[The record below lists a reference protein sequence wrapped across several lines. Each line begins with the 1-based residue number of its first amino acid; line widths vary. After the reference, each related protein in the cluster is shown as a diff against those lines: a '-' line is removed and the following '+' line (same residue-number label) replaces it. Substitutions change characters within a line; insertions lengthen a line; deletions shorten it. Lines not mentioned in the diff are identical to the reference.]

1 MMLQHLA
8 WKDGMTIKSLLG
20 AILIGIVG
28 IFVMLMLIS
37 AMLPTFDS
45 TNFFVSFWVLMPNL
59 VALGAP
65 ALLVGSEEESG
76 TLQWLRTLPVK
87 WQQIADSKFLVSLAG
102 LTIAWVVSSVAMLI
116 ARSTVVAQL
125 TPYAESM
132 YSLAGVGHLAF
143 FSAMLL
149 ICGFITA
156 YLFRS
161 PIAGLIAVIPLIGFV
176 SFFTSLAG
184 RWLLAGEF
192 EYPGRMVDLS
202 LERYVGA
209 VVAGIL
215 ALVTGWYI
223 QRLLAGRRLTNPE
236 GRIRVRKNNGSESTA
251 AYRPPLIV
259 TTRRPLEFSAL
270 LWQQRR
276 QAGKFILAMAGVI
289 AACVL
294 VYYLDRSRSGRTSP
308 FTEFCPLIIAIAST
322 WLGGMAFYGDNVNQ
336 RRAFFADRGIKPSRV
351 WWTRMLL
358 PGGVCFALIAFCL
371 FMVLYRPPYSRGSVS
386 TIALMILTCFSVGQL
401 VGQWMKRPI
410 LTFFAA
416 PAYAAILGISLIV
429 LYSLYQSYAL
439 TALFIAPILLFA
451 SWRLAGRWLL
461 GNVDG
466 KYHWRVIGYMG
477 LAALAPMLVIVVL
490 RVGTTPSA
498 MPAWRAQTLALASQ
512 LREPTDLDEILVPG
526 TFNQNGFSGSFAKL
540 NEEEQTEWLK
550 EELESDTVGDKVSL
564 DDLNFVLSEHVDD
577 NTTEE
582 LLALEILLKWAK
594 QLRGAVAQGDSSIST
609 LIYAERAEE
618 AAIQNLEWETV
629 RDRVPTAH
637 KARIRE
643 LVSMI
648 PNREL
653 RKESRKN
660 GLLNDWRQYS
670 DSPWMKEN
678 QAGQYFSKYFLME
691 PVAYTLAD
699 IPFERRRADRY
710 VDALTRLMLTQLDQG
725 LPQDDQSEGYRTRQ
739 DLWRQLVMPPHFRS
753 THVMMTTRTWLES
766 YEDKIR
772 KLRAAVSLP
781 NP

>member
-1 MMLQHLA
+1 MMLRHLA
-8 WKDGMTIKSLLG
+8 WKDGMTIKPLLG

-28 IFVMLMLIS
+28 IFAMLMLIG
-37 AMLPTFDS
+37 AVLPTFDS
-45 TNFFVSFWVLMPNL
+45 TNVFVSFWVLMPNL

-87 WQQIADSKFLVSLAG
+87 WQQVADSKFLVSMAALA
-102 LTIAWVVSSVAMLI
+102 IAWAVSSAAMLI
-116 ARSTVVAQL
+116 ARSTVATNL

-132 YSLAGVGHLAF
+132 YSIPGAGHLAF
-143 FSAMLL
+143 FSVMLL

-176 SFFTSLAG
+176 SFFTSLTG
-184 RWLLAGEF
+184 RWLLAGQF
-192 EYPGRMVDLS
+192 AYPGSMVNPTP
-202 LERYVGA
+202 ERYVG
-209 VVAGIL
+209 VVAAGLTAL
-215 ALVTGWYI
+215 AIGWLV
-223 QRLLAGRRLTNPE
+223 QRLIAGRRLTKPE
-236 GRIRVRKNNGSESTA
+236 GNITVQSITEHDATS

-259 TTRRPLEFSAL
+259 STRRPSEFSAL

-276 QAGKFILAMAGVI
+276 QAGKFILGMAVVI

-294 VYYLDRSRSGRTSP
+294 VYYLDRSRSGRSTP

-358 PGGVCFALIAFCL
+358 PGGVCLALIAFCL
-371 FMVLYRPPYSRGSVS
+371 FMALYRPQYSRGSVS

-429 LYSLYQSYAL
+429 LYSLYQNYAP
-439 TALFIAPILLFA
+439 TAVFIAPILLFA
-451 SWRLAGRWLL
+451 SWRLAGSWLA
-461 GNVDG
+461 GKVDG
-466 KYHWRVIGYMG
+466 KYHWRAIGYMG
-477 LAALAPMLVIVVL
+477 MAALAPMLVIFGS
-490 RVGTTPSA
+490 RVWTTPAA
-498 MPAWRAQTLALASQ
+498 MPAWRSQTLALAAQ
-512 LREPTDLDEILVPG
+512 LPESPIQDELVVPG
-526 TFNQNGFSGSFAKL
+526 TFNRTGFSGAFAKL
-540 NEEEQTEWLK
+540 NEEEQTDWLK
-550 EELESDTVGDKVSL
+550 EELESNTIGEKVSL
-564 DDLNFVLSEHVDD
+564 DDLNLVLSDRVYH
-577 NTTEE
+577 NTTEK

-594 QLRGAVAQGDSSIST
+594 QLRESVAAGEST
-609 LIYAERAEE
+609 VAMLRDAELAEE
-618 AAIQNLEWETV
+618 AAVQHLELETA
-629 RDRVPTAH
+629 RGRVPIER
-637 KARIRE
+637 KAKIRE
-643 LVSMI
+643 LIAMI
-648 PNREL
+648 PSREL

-660 GLLNDWRQYS
+660 GLLTDWRQYTS
-670 DSPWMKEN
+670 SPWIKEN
-678 QAGQYFSKYFLME
+678 QAGEYFSKYFLMQ
-691 PVAYTLAD
+691 PVAYTLSD

-710 VDALTRLMLTQLDQG
+710 VDDLTRLLLEQLDQG
-725 LPQDDQSEGYRTRQ
+725 LPQDEQATGYRERQ
-739 DLWRQLVMPPHFRS
+739 TLWIQLMPPHYRA
-753 THVMMTTRTWLES
+753 THVMAMTRTWLAS

-772 KLRAAVSLP
+772 RLRSAVSLP